1 MIAKHFPA
9 GWAASRRRKED
20 GTHASRGEQHPDPV
34 LRPTPGRGPT
44 SGTALGVTAKGRG
57 RGTWGHDVGT
67 WQCSIGTQQGDVARG
82 RGMGT
87 WAALPVLPAGLV
99 LRPGL
104 SAAPGPGQC
113 PTAGQCQPRSVLSL
127 PRGNPRPTGQQ
138 GIAQSATHPRPSQR
152 CRLCKL
158 FTMGP
163 AAHAVFG
170 AHATSSA
177 TNCGGGGCQDGAVG
191 MRSPRCCSPKG
202 CGVLGTGHEPPALPR
217 SPSIAHHGAGTA
229 HSIAPLSP
237 SPKPPHP
244 TAVTPSCCRS
254 CSHLRLSGRTVAP
267 ELICPGRSAAGCL
280 NGWAL
285 GCWGPTGT
293 VPHWGRFPQQP
304 LQHLPRV

>member
-1 MIAKHFPA
+1 MAVQQ
-9 GWAASRRRKED
+9 ED
-20 GTHASRGEQHPDPV
+20 
-34 LRPTPGRGPT
+34 
-44 SGTALGVTAKGRG
+44 
-57 RGTWGHDVGT
+57 
-67 WQCSIGTQQGDVARG
+67 IGTRQGDVARG

-138 GIAQSATHPRPSQR
+138 GIAQSAMHPRPSQR

-177 TNCGGGGCQDGAVG
+177 TNCGGGGCQDGAVE

-202 CGVLGTGHEPPALPR
+202 CGVLGKGMSPQHCPCPPA
-217 SPSIAHHGAGTA
+217 SPTMGLG
-229 HSIAPLSP
+229 L
-237 SPKPPHP
+237 P
-244 TAVTPSCCRS
+244 TALLPS
-254 CSHLRLSGRTVAP
+254 AP
-267 ELICPGRSAAGCL
+267 APNLPIP
-280 NGWAL
+280 
-285 GCWGPTGT
+285 
-293 VPHWGRFPQQP
+293 PQ
-304 LQHLPRV
+304 

>member
-1 MIAKHFPA
+1 MARTHPGGSSTRTRSSAPRQDGAPPVGLHWGSQRRDAA
-9 GWAASRRRKED
+9 GGHGD
-20 GTHASRGEQHPDPV
+20 MM
-34 LRPTPGRGPT
+34 
-44 SGTALGVTAKGRG
+44 
-57 RGTWGHDVGT
+57 WGHGSAAGGHRDAAG
-67 WQCSIGTQQGDVARG
+67 G

-177 TNCGGGGCQDGAVG
+177 TNCGGGGLPGWGCGNEV
-191 MRSPRCCSPKG
+191 PTVLFPKG
-202 CGVLGTGHEPPALPR
+202 LWGFGY
-217 SPSIAHHGAGTA
+217 
-229 HSIAPLSP
+229 
-237 SPKPPHP
+237 
-244 TAVTPSCCRS
+244 
-254 CSHLRLSGRTVAP
+254 RT
-267 ELICPGRSAAGCL
+267 
-280 NGWAL
+280 
-285 GCWGPTGT
+285 
-293 VPHWGRFPQQP
+293 
-304 LQHLPRV
+304 